1 MPDESSPGPGRLAH
15 AGRPVAE
22 AVDVSKRFGATVALA
37 GVDLSVRAGE
47 SHALVGRNG
56 AGKSTLVSLLT
67 GMQRP
72 DTGHVL
78 FDGEPAPAIADREEW
93 RLRVACVYQKS
104 TILTALSVAENL
116 FLNSQPRG
124 RRHLISWGA
133 MRRRARQLLEDW
145 EIDVDE
151 RQTAA
156 SLTVEQRQLVEI
168 ARALSRGARF
178 IVLDEPTAQ
187 LDADAIDRLF
197 ERIRGLQ
204 RQGVTLLYISHHL
217 EEIYEICQTVTV
229 LRDARRIVTSPVA
242 DLPRDALVAAMTGEA
257 VGLAQPPATP
267 KAPSDETVRPVL
279 RVVGLGRPGEF
290 DAVSFELR
298 PGEAVGLG
306 GAGGSGRVSLCET
319 VVGLRRPATGTIEVE
334 GKPLRAGSVT
344 ATLKAGIGYVPQ
356 DRHQQGM
363 VPNLSVAENVTL
375 TITDQLGPA
384 GFIAPSRQVAV
395 AARLIDQLGIRTTG
409 PGQPMSGLSG
419 GNQQKVVM
427 GRALARSPRVLIL
440 VDPTAGVDVK
450 SKEALLEV
458 VEGVRREGTAV
469 LIASDELDDLR
480 PCDRVLV
487 LFHGQVIAE
496 LARGWGDNELVAAM
510 EGVDVTDD

>member
-1 MPDESSPGPGRLAH
+1 VNHEAPLGPGRLAD

-22 AVDVSKRFGATVALA
+22 AISVSKRFGATVALDA
-37 GVDLSVRAGE
+37 VDLSIAAGE

-56 AGKSTLVSLLT
+56 AGKSTLVSILT

-72 DTGHVL
+72 DSGQVV
-78 FDGEPAPAIADREEW
+78 FDGKPAPAVADREGW

-116 FLNSQPRG
+116 FLNGQIVGRG
-124 RRHLISWGA
+124 HLISWGA
-133 MRRRARQLLEDW
+133 MRRRARQLLDDW

-151 RQTAA
+151 RQTAGT
-156 SLTVEQRQLVEI
+156 LTVEQRQLVEI

-197 ERIRGLQ
+197 DRIRGLQ

-229 LRDARRIVTSPVA
+229 LRDARGIVTSAVA
-242 DLPRDALVAAMTGEA
+242 DLPRDALVGAMTGEA
-257 VGLAQPPATP
+257 VGLAQPAVAHATTDQSA
-267 KAPSDETVRPVL
+267 KPVL
-279 RVVGLGRPGEF
+279 RVVGLSRPGEF
-290 DAVSFELR
+290 EDVSFDVR
-298 PGEAVGLG
+298 PGEVVGIG

-319 VVGLRRPATGTIEVE
+319 VVGLRRPASGRVEV
-334 GKPLRAGSVT
+334 GGNPLRPGSVT
-344 ATLKAGIGYVPQ
+344 ASLKAGVGYVPQ
-356 DRHQQGM
+356 DRHHQGM
-363 VPNLSVAENVTL
+363 VPDLSVAENVTL
-375 TITDQLGPA
+375 TVTDRLGPA
-384 GFIAPSRQVAV
+384 GLIAPSRRAAV
-395 AARLIDQLGIRTTG
+395 ARRLIAELGIRTTG
-409 PGQPMSGLSG
+409 PEQPMSGLSG
-419 GNQQKVVM
+419 GNQQKAVM
-427 GRALARSPRVLIL
+427 GRALATEPRVLVL

-450 SKEALLEV
+450 SKEALLNV

-469 LIASDELDDLR
+469 LIASDELADLR

-487 LFHGQVIAE
+487 LFRGKVIVE
-496 LARGWGDNELVAAM
+496 YPKGWSDNELVASM
-510 EGVDVTDD
+510 EGVEFTSD